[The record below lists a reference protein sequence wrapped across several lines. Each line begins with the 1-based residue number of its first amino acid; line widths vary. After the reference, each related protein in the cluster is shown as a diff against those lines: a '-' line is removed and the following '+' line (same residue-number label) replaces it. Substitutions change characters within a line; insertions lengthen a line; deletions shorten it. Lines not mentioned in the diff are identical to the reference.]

1 VLLYLVKVV
10 VKIPLEMFPH
20 DIDLQ
25 EKLGS
30 LKAPEK
36 QER

>member
-1 VLLYLVKVV
+1 MTQTENFLTNLSNLNRVAQ
-10 VKIPLEMFPH
+10 IF
-20 DIDLQ
+20 LQ